1 MNIFGNDYDTPDRTC
16 IRDFIHIE
24 DLASGHIAAL
34 SKLLSIDGN
43 IYENYNL
50 GTGEGY
56 SVKELIDTMSVVCGK
71 KIKCINAPRRTGDI
85 DIMYA
90 LADKAKSDLNWF
102 SKKSIVDICVDQYN
116 YIGIQSSTG
125 KDTNKAPEDL

>member
-1 MNIFGNDYDTPDRTC
+1 M
-16 IRDFIHIE
+16 
-24 DLASGHIAAL
+24 
-34 SKLLSIDGN
+34 
-43 IYENYNL
+43 YENYNL

-90 LADKAKSDLNWF
+90 LADKAKSDLNWS
-102 SKKSIVDICVDQYN
+102 SKKSIVDICVDQFN
-116 YIGIQSSTG
+116 YIGTQSGTG
-125 KDTNKAPEDL
+125 